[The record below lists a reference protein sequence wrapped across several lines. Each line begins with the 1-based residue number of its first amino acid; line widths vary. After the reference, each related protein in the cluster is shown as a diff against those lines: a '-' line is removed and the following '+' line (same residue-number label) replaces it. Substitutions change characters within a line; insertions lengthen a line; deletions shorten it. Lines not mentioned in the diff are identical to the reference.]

1 MRQGNFILKEY
12 DPGPGVSI
20 STLAYE
26 YPSEYNVPEHAHDSN
41 QLIYATRG
49 VMEVSAGQSLWVT
62 PPHLAIWI
70 PARTRHQIRMVGAVS
85 MRTLYIKRRF
95 VPHAPSV
102 CTVLHVSP
110 LLRELIVEAVRIG
123 HLRMKDTLHCS
134 LRELILF
141 QLQNAPPVPMYVTLP
156 TDSRALRVAQA
167 FIANQANGHLLRNVC
182 KKVGVSVRTIERTF
196 LREVGTSFEFWRRQ
210 ARLMKAIELLVEGW
224 SVKEVAAE
232 VGYRHSSAFVELFR
246 QTLGVTPKAWVL
258 ALRNQGNRRVQKS
271 L

>member
-1 MRQGNFILKEY
+1 
-12 DPGPGVSI
+12 
-20 STLAYE
+20 
-26 YPSEYNVPEHAHDSN
+26 
-41 QLIYATRG
+41 
-49 VMEVSAGQSLWVT
+49 
-62 PPHLAIWI
+62 
-70 PARTRHQIRMVGAVS
+70 
-85 MRTLYIKRRF
+85 
-95 VPHAPSV
+95 
-102 CTVLHVSP
+102 
-110 LLRELIVEAVRIG
+110 
-123 HLRMKDTLHCS
+123 
-134 LRELILF
+134 
-141 QLQNAPPVPMYVTLP
+141 MYVTLP

-182 KKVGVSVRTIERTF
+182 RKVGVSVRTIERTF

-210 ARLMKAIELLVEGW
+210 VRLMKAIELLVEGW